1 MKKWKLI
8 ISWIA
13 VLAVMCTIFYF
24 SSQPAVES
32 DETSGGFIAFLYNI
46 YAGIAGV
53 PCSSSAL
60 SALDK
65 WQFAVRKTAHF
76 TIYLCLGF
84 LFTNAFFQS
93 GVKAKKTAAVIS
105 LLCSALYAA
114 SDEFHQLFVPGRS
127 GEFRDVCLDS
137 AGALTGILI
146 FILIWSVKKWTLKK
160 Q

>member
-1 MKKWKLI
+1 MKKWKI
-8 ISWIA
+8 IASWIA
-13 VLAVMCTIFYF
+13 VFAVMCTIFYF

-32 DETSGGFIAFLYNI
+32 DETSGGFITFLYNI

-65 WQFAVRKTAHF
+65 WQFAVRKGAHF

-84 LFTNAFFQS
+84 LFSNAFFQS
-93 GVKAKKTAAVIS
+93 GVKAKKTAAALS

-137 AGALTGILI
+137 SGAAVGIII
-146 FILIWSVKKWTLKK
+146 FIFIWSVRKWTLKR

>member
-1 MKKWKLI
+1 RGFFFTTDFLK
-8 ISWIA
+8 
-13 VLAVMCTIFYF
+13 
-24 SSQPAVES
+24 
-32 DETSGGFIAFLYNI
+32 GGFMF
-46 YAGIAGV
+46 
-53 PCSSSAL
+53 
-60 SALDK
+60 
-65 WQFAVRKTAHF
+65 
-76 TIYLCLGF
+76 
-84 LFTNAFFQS
+84 
-93 GVKAKKTAAVIS
+93 KKTTAVIS

>member
-1 MKKWKLI
+1 
-8 ISWIA
+8 
-13 VLAVMCTIFYF
+13 MCTIFYF

-46 YAGIAGV
+46 YAGIAEV

>member
-32 DETSGGFIAFLYNI
+32 DETSGGFIEFLYNI
-46 YAGIAGV
+46 YAGVAGV